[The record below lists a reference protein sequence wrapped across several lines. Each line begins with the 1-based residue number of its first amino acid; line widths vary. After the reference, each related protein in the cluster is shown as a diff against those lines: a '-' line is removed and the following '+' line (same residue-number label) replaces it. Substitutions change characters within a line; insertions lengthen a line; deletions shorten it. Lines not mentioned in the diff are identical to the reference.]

1 MCKWEDFEKELETL
15 INRKSM
21 ENYFD
26 MPDFVL
32 AENIV
37 NYMKNLSETLDRSR
51 SLVSRGK
58 PVKVIDEEFEDSL
71 CCPVC
76 EAGPDS

>member
-37 NYMKNLSETLDRSR
+37 NYMKNLSETLDS
-51 SLVSRGK
+51 SWLPE
-58 PVKVIDEEFEDSL
+58 PVIKELKEL
-71 CCPVC
+71 K
-76 EAGPDS
+76 